1 MTTTSHATGP
11 VTVQGKETVSRNG
24 LVHGLTGKKHI
35 LLPGES
41 KEEFDAR
48 QQDLLTQWEPAS
60 MKEAEA
66 VIRIAQ
72 AEWRLTRAQNLET
85 QCFAEAMTAGNL
97 SFAEAFD
104 KVQDKL
110 KLIMRYQ
117 GSISAEYNKAI
128 TLIQRLQAGR
138 VRNENPENEANSP
151 AEPPPPPETP
161 PEPPETLETNPG
173 PAKDRP
179 AWLNKP
185 PNGSSNLKNQKF
197 GQPTQENCVHFAP
210 FGPWRETIPFV

>member
-1 MTTTSHATGP
+1 MSTTSHATGP

-24 LVHGLTGKKHI
+24 LVHGLTGRKHV
-35 LLPGES
+35 LLQGES

-48 QQDLLTQWEPAS
+48 QQDLLAQWEPAS
-60 MKEAEA
+60 IKEAEA
-66 VIRIAQ
+66 VIRISE
-72 AEWRLTRAQNLET
+72 AEWRLTRARNLET
-85 QCFAEAMTAGNL
+85 QCFADAMTAGNL

-128 TLIQRLQAGR
+128 ALIQRLQAGR
-138 VRNENPENEANSP
+138 VRNENPENEANSQ

-161 PEPPETLETNPG
+161 ENPVPTTETNPG

-179 AWLNKP
+179 AWLKKP
-185 PNGSSNLKNQKF
+185 PKRLF
-197 GQPTQENCVHFAP
+197 
-210 FGPWRETIPFV
+210 